1 MRIGLAMAQYGAF
14 ASVGSVKRIAREAES
29 LGYQSV
35 WVGDRAMVPVAP
47 KDLYP
52 SFDGLIPEEHRR
64 FLDPLAVL
72 AGVALVTERVR
83 LGTSTLNAP
92 WYPPLLL
99 ARSLA
104 TIDQLSDGRLDAGFG
119 LGWSTEE
126 YAAVG
131 VPWLERAGRLEETLD
146 VLEEVWTR
154 DPASHESSRWPIP
167 PSYIQARPVQLPR
180 PPIYLGGLTP
190 TALERIG
197 RRADG
202 WLGVGMPLPHLLGLW
217 SIARRS
223 AERVGRDPDGLR
235 LVLRVNATVTQAP
248 ASANMVPYR
257 GTVDQITDYLRS
269 AATAGV
275 HEAFIDLQLGCTND
289 DQLLG
294 LAQRLIRA
302 L

>member
-1 MRIGLAMAQYGAF
+1 MAQYGTF
-14 ASVGSVKRIAREAES
+14 ASVDSVKRVACEAEAI
-29 LGYQSV
+29 GYQSV
-35 WVGDRAMVPVAP
+35 WVGDRAMVPIAP
-47 KDLYP
+47 KDAYP
-52 SFDGLIPEEHRR
+52 SLDGLIPDEHRR

-72 AGVALVTERVR
+72 SGIALITSRVR

-104 TIDQLSDGRLDAGFG
+104 TIDLLSGGRLDAGFG

-131 VPWLERAGRLEETLD
+131 VPWAERAGRLEETLD

-167 PSYIQARPVQLPR
+167 PSYVHAKPVQRPR
-180 PPIYLGGLTP
+180 PPIYLGGFTP
-190 TALERIG
+190 AALERVG

-202 WLGVGMPLPHLLGLW
+202 WLGVAMPFSDLLGLW
-217 SIARRS
+217 NIARVS

-235 LVLRVNATVTQAP
+235 LVLRVNATVTESPAP
-248 ASANMVPYR
+248 ANMVPYS
-257 GTVDQITDYLRS
+257 GTVEQIADYLRS
-269 AATAGV
+269 AAMAGV
-275 HEAFIDLQLGCTND
+275 HEAFLDLQLGCTNG
-289 DQLLG
+289 DQLLA